1 MLKLTI
7 AAMVAAAAIAFS
19 PARAMPPVDE
29 AAPVFSGATSAGGTI
44 SLEDFKGKRVV
55 LEWTNDGCPF
65 VRKHYDTGNMQAT
78 QRQARTEGAVW
89 VTVISSAPGKQ
100 GYAGAARANDLAKA
114 NKAEPDYILLD
125 PDGVV
130 GRLYDA
136 KTTPQMVLIDEEG
149 VLRYEGAIDDKP
161 SANHKTVD
169 GAHNYLIAA
178 LDELKSGAPITDKQT
193 KPYGCSVKYSN

>member
-7 AAMVAAAAIAFS
+7 AMIVATAAIAFS

-29 AAPVFSGATSAGGTI
+29 AAPSFSSVTSAGETI
-44 SLEDFKGKRVV
+44 ALEDFKGKRVV

-78 QRQARTEGAVW
+78 QRQARADGVVW

-100 GYAGAARANDLAKA
+100 GYADAARANDLAKTNNA
-114 NKAEPDYILLD
+114 APDYILLD
-125 PDGVV
+125 PDGAV

-136 KTTPQMVLIDEEG
+136 KTTPQMVLIDEAG

-178 LDELKSGAPITDKQT
+178 LDELKAGAPVTDKQT
-193 KPYGCSVKYSN
+193 KPYGCSVKYKN